1 MNHQDKWRYT
11 NRYTISCVPIGSY
24 FPKLFYSV
32 FILEMPINDRD
43 PMILVYDGRDG
54 GSAYGVANGWGVTE
68 TLALVGV
75 VVDVPSVVSVSGLL
89 DCLYW

>member
-1 MNHQDKWRYT
+1 MSICPYLLEVHQLLHHIRCAYWY
-11 NRYTISCVPIGSY
+11 
-24 FPKLFYSV
+24 LFYSV

-43 PMILVYDGRDG
+43 PMILVYEGRDG

-68 TLALVGV
+68 TLFLVGV
-75 VVDVPSVVSVSGLL
+75 VVEVPSVVSVSGLL